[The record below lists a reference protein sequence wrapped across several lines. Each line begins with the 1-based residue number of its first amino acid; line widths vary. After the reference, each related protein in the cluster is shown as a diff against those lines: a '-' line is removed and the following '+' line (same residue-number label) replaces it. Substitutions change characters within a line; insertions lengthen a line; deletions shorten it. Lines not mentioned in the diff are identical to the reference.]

1 MADSHVVSGLKAKEE
16 EIKKRISGLRKEIK
30 AHQEDLDAV
39 RKALRIF
46 GETWR
51 AGGSRLF
58 RRGEMSK
65 IVLDAL
71 RENREGLDV
80 DRLAAIVIEREGFD
94 PSDQETVSTIRQR
107 CMVAMYRY
115 FDRGQLVKERCGT
128 VRVWRLAP

>member
-1 MADSHVVSGLKAKEE
+1 MAEPHVISGLKAKEE

-30 AHQEDLDAV
+30 AYQDDLDAI

-58 RRGEMSK
+58 RRGEMNK

-71 RENREGLDV
+71 RTNPEGLALQLHFLYESESMSRHDWEV
-80 DRLAAIVIEREGFD
+80 MDGERID
-94 PSDQETVSTIRQR
+94 
-107 CMVAMYRY
+107 
-115 FDRGQLVKERCGT
+115 
-128 VRVWRLAP
+128 

>member
-1 MADSHVVSGLKAKEE
+1 MAEPHVISGLKAKEE
-16 EIKKRISGLRKEIK
+16 EIKRQISKLRKEIK
-30 AHQEDLDAV
+30 ASQEDLDAI

-71 RENREGLDV
+71 RTNPEGLDV
-80 DRLAAIVIEREGFD
+80 DQSVAIVIEREGFD
-94 PSDQETVSTIRQR
+94 PSAKETVATIRQR
-107 CMVAMYRY
+107 CAVAMYR
-115 FDRGQLVKERCGT
+115 FMDRGQIVKEGRNG
-128 VRVWRLAP
+128 VRVWRIA